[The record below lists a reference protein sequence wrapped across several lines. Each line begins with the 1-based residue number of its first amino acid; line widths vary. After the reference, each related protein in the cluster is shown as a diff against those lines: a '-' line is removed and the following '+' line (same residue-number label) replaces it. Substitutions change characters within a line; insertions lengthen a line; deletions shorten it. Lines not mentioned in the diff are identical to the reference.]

1 MPGLTAALQHKEAR
15 SFTVKKLAGCCK
27 TVVCRWYYIHF
38 IGRKGKLGF

>member
-15 SFTVKKLAGCCK
+15 SFTVKKLASCCK

-38 IGRKGKLGF
+38 IGKTGKLGF